1 MLTTI
6 GLILAA
12 YLIQDYFIAWSK
24 RRRAYYRAK
33 KGGIRQN
40 LFIISLVSLGII
52 CGIAVSLAEPN
63 QKPGIKAFLG
73 TVYAGTRTAQIDR
86 LSDFFQ
92 RNGQKSESKP
102 AYVFLNPGMPSNLL
116 KLPNIRR
123 LRKPQRL
130 HNAITVKRSLSKPQH
145 HHDFNNKIYAKN

>member
-24 RRRAYYRAK
+24 RRRRYYRAK
-33 KGGIRQN
+33 RGGIRQN
-40 LFIISLVSLGII
+40 LFITSLVSLGII
-52 CGIAVSLAEPN
+52 CGIAISLAEPN

-73 TVYAGTRTAQIDR
+73 TVYAGTRPAQIDR
-86 LSDFFQ
+86 VSDYFQ
-92 RNGQKSESKP
+92 RKGQRSESKP
-102 AYVFLNPGMPSNLL
+102 TYVFLNPGTPSSLI

-130 HNAITVKRSLSKPQH
+130 HNAITVKRSLSKSQH
-145 HHDFNNKIYAKN
+145 HHNFNNKIYAKN